1 MSSKPWICLVPVS
14 LLLAGCVN
22 EQIGKRDPSLG
33 EAVKYN
39 AAMQTI
45 SPDPIYPEGSAQP
58 GDIGGNPLRLARRID
73 DIDVVGR
80 NFLFVGDAQDFAAY
94 RPVLHRRVFI
104 E

>member
-58 GDIGGNPLRLARRID
+58 GDIGDKGARAVKR
-73 DIDVVGR
+73 
-80 NFLFVGDAQDFAAY
+80 Y
-94 RPVLHRRVFI
+94 REGETKPV
-104 E
+104 ETMGTTSGAGTPQ